1 MAENQRPVLIYHPRE
16 GRGEGGRRGVWNLQT
31 EKYKNND
38 FTYHSFDSSS
48 ISSNR
53 GQAPRTSVIVV
64 KSHFLFTGAISKQ
77 ATKQLVPDVFL
88 STLLALQKSFLLHN
102 FLVT

>member
-1 MAENQRPVLIYHPRE
+1 MAENERPVVIYHPRE
-16 GRGEGGRRGVWNLQT
+16 GRGGREGGRNLQT

-38 FTYHSFDSSS
+38 CTYHIFDSSS

-53 GQAPRTSVIVV
+53 GLAPRTSVIVLL
-64 KSHFLFTGAISKQ
+64 SHFLFTGAISKQ
-77 ATKQLVPDVFL
+77 ATKQLVPDLFL
-88 STLLALQKSFLLHN
+88 SALPALQKSFLLHN